1 MRAALIPLGPV
12 RLEGTTLPL
21 VRLADIAPAMPG
33 RPPSA
38 AVAAAM
44 LRNQHAILAALA
56 VAADALQPDAP
67 ANLRA
72 AALWSV
78 KRVRALLGEAT

>member
-1 MRAALIPLGPV
+1 MRDALTPLGPV

-21 VRLADIAPAMPG
+21 VRLEDLAKRLPSADI
-33 RPPSA
+33 
-38 AVAAAM
+38 AAAM

-56 VAADALQPDAP
+56 VAEDALKPDAP
-67 ANLRA
+67 DNLRA

-78 KRVRALLGEAT
+78 RRVRALLGES